1 MDSLSI
7 QYNLLY
13 SALLR
18 FFGDRVELMYIDA
31 SSGPGREELRALES
45 GPDLELPVVADGDKV
60 LFSGRIPVTRLI
72 KCVQRMVET
81 SVR

>member
-18 FFGDRVELMYIDA
+18 IFGDRVELIYVDA
-31 SSGPGREELRALES
+31 FSASGREELRAMES
-45 GPDLELPVVADGDKV
+45 GGELELPVVAEGDRV

-72 KCVQRMVET
+72 RCVQEMVES